1 MKIELQAPDGARLP
15 AGSDEAP
22 GPATAPPPR
31 GLSLHAKGL
40 VVFSILFVYVLVVIG
55 VVALQ
60 WHNSLSVGDK
70 IEHLHLEETKA
81 ERLQGSLSHAIINLQ
96 DTLKSGNPKDL
107 DTDLELLLS
116 DARRLEAHY
125 PQLSAHA
132 RSLAGDLARLQPD
145 MTDAALR
152 SLRARL
158 EAVRAEVDDI
168 STQIHESKE
177 ALTAAHF
184 AQQSWIATGALAMSL
199 GGVALFGVLIVL
211 FFNRLA
217 RDIGTLEAR
226 AMEIVTGY
234 DGAPLEV
241 TRGDEV
247 GGLMR
252 AVNRTQSAMRHREKQ
267 LELAR
272 EQRFYQDKMAAIGSL
287 AAGVAHEINNPIAA
301 ISGFAQSMSD
311 HRRANRCTDAGCR
324 PELILEQTGRIA
336 TITRQL
342 AEMASARSEQ
352 PDLVDLNGLV
362 ERTSNFLGYDKRF
375 RGIDIVLDLDRDVP
389 AVHSVAD
396 HLTQIL
402 MNLMIN
408 AADALDGA
416 RGGARRIRVAT
427 RAEGGDAVLTV
438 SDNGHGMDRALLA
451 RVFDESF
458 TTKPLDKGRGLG
470 LFLCKNLIE
479 QNAGRIEL
487 ESVLHAGTTARVVL
501 PLREPATA

>member
-1 MKIELQAPDGARLP
+1 MKIGLQAPDGAALVHP
-15 AGSDEAP
+15 EAAP
-22 GPATAPPPR
+22 GRASPPPPS
-31 GLSLHAKGL
+31 GLSLRAKGVTVL
-40 VVFSILFVYVLVVIG
+40 AILFVYILIVLG

-60 WHNSLSVGDK
+60 WHKSLSVNAR
-70 IEHLHLEETKA
+70 IENLHLQETKA

-107 DTDLELLLS
+107 DTDLALLLS
-116 DARRLEAHY
+116 DMRRLEAHY
-125 PQLSAHA
+125 PQLSGHA
-132 RSLAGDLARLQPD
+132 ARLAADLARLDPG
-145 MTDAALR
+145 MPSATLR
-152 SLRARL
+152 SLRENL
-158 EAVRAEVDDI
+158 EAQRAEADVI
-168 STQIHESKE
+168 SNEIHESKK

-184 AQQSWIATGALAMSL
+184 TQQGSIAIVAAAMSL

-217 RDIGTLEAR
+217 RDIGKLEAR
-226 AMEIVTGY
+226 AMDIVNGY

-252 AVNRTQSAMRHREKQ
+252 AVNRTQSTLRLREKQ

-272 EQRFYQDKMAAIGSL
+272 QQRFYQEKMAAIGSL

-301 ISGFAQSMSD
+301 ISGLAQDMSD
-311 HRRANRCTDAGCR
+311 HRQVRLCSDARCR

-336 TITRQL
+336 MISRQL
-342 AEMASARSEQ
+342 AEMASTHSEQ
-352 PDLVDLNGLV
+352 PDLLDLNGLV
-362 ERTSNFLGYDKRF
+362 ERTTNFLGYDKRF
-375 RGIDIVLDLDRDVP
+375 RGIDIVLDLDHDLP

-396 HLTQIL
+396 HLTQVL

-408 AADALDGA
+408 AADALESTQ
-416 RGGARRIRVAT
+416 GGARRIRVAT
-427 RAEGGDAVLTV
+427 RAANGAALLSV
-438 SDNGHGMDRALLA
+438 SDNGHGMDRALLS

-479 QNAGRIEL
+479 QNGGRIEL
-487 ESVLHAGTTARVVL
+487 ESVLDAGTTARIVL
-501 PLREPATA
+501 PLQQRAGG